1 MTLVSRTA
9 SAPRAQAL
17 GQAMVLMSA
26 TAFGTLAIFAKLG
39 YANGLGTQ
47 QLLAFRFV
55 LAALGMAAVA
65 FLLGQNILRLR
76 RKDVAI
82 LLAMGGLLY
91 TVQSLTYFLALRT
104 LPASLCVLIAY
115 IYPSLVVVA
124 GRLFLGRK
132 VSAVHAAA
140 LGASFLGVL
149 LLVGGAQFQIAWALV
164 LAIAAPTIYTGYIL
178 VGESVMDSV
187 PAAGA
192 SAVIMSG
199 AALSFCV
206 IAGFTGELAFPGTAD
221 GWAVAFALAVFPTI
235 VAISLFLAGLP
246 RIGAARAS
254 LLSTWEPVVT
264 VILAVVLLG
273 DRFSITQVVGGVLI
287 LGAVIVV
294 QSFRSGGQ
302 LVPESRQDRV

>member
-1 MTLVSRTA
+1 
-9 SAPRAQAL
+9 
-17 GQAMVLMSA
+17 MVLISA
-26 TAFGTLAIFAKLG
+26 TGFGTNAVLAKLA
-39 YANGLGTQ
+39 YRAGLGTQ
-47 QLLAFRFV
+47 QTLAFRFV
-55 LAALGMAAVA
+55 LGAIGMWAIAVFLRQNPLRFERRRLLTLLALGGI
-65 FLLGQNILRLR
+65 F
-76 RKDVAI
+76 
-82 LLAMGGLLY
+82 Y
-91 TVQSLTYFLALRT
+91 TGQSLTYFLALRT

-124 GRLFLGRK
+124 GWLFLGRK

-221 GWAVAFALAVFPTI
+221 GWAVAFALALFPTMI
-235 VAISLFLAGLP
+235 AISLFLAGLP

-254 LLSTWEPVVT
+254 LLSAWEPVVT

-302 LVPESRQDRV
+302 LVPEARQDRV

>member
-104 LPASLCVLIAY
+104 LPASLVVLISY

-124 GRLFLGRK
+124 GWLFLHR
-132 VSAVHAAA
+132 SIAAWHLVA
-140 LGASFLGVL
+140 LMASFAGVAM
-149 LLVGGAQFQIAWALV
+149 LVGGARFQISWALV
-164 LAIAAPTIYTGYIL
+164 LAVTSPVVYTGYIL
-178 VGESVMDSV
+178 VGERVMGTA
-187 PAAGA
+187 PALAA
-192 SAVIMSG
+192 SAVIMMG
-199 AALSFCV
+199 AALGFSLLALLTGQLSAPSSMPGWSICV
-206 IAGFTGELAFPGTAD
+206 GIAL
-221 GWAVAFALAVFPTI
+221 VPTMF
-235 VAISLFLAGLP
+235 AISLFLAALP
-246 RIGAARAS
+246 RVGSARAA

-264 VILAVVLLG
+264 VILAVVLLR
-273 DRFSITQVVGGVLI
+273 DRLSWIQVIGGFLVL
-287 LGAVIVV
+287 LAVVSV
-294 QSFRSGGQ
+294 QMSRPLK
-302 LVPESRQDRV
+302 LVEPPPG

>member
-1 MTLVSRTA
+1 LV
-9 SAPRAQAL
+9 
-17 GQAMVLMSA
+17 GVAMVLISA
-26 TAFGTLAIFAKLG
+26 TGFGTNAVLAKLA
-39 YANGLGTQ
+39 YRAGLGTQ
-47 QLLAFRFV
+47 QTLAFRFV
-55 LAALGMAAVA
+55 LGAIGVWAIAVFLRQNPLRFERRRLLTLLALGGV
-65 FLLGQNILRLR
+65 F
-76 RKDVAI
+76 
-82 LLAMGGLLY
+82 Y
-91 TVQSLTYFLALRT
+91 TGQSLTYFLALRT

-124 GRLFLGRK
+124 GWLFLGRK
-132 VSAVHAAA
+132 VSAVHTAA

-149 LLVGGAQFQIAWALV
+149 LLVGGAQFQFAWALV

-178 VGESVMDSV
+178 VGESVMSSV

-192 SAVIMSG
+192 SAVITSG
-199 AALSFCV
+199 AALSFCI
-206 IAGFTGELAFPGTAD
+206 IAGFTGELAWPGTAT
-221 GWAVAFALAVFPTI
+221 GWAVAFAIALFPTM

-294 QSFRSGGQ
+294 QSVRSGRQ